1 MAVHPI
7 TRFGEV
13 AAVLAAFCAISAPVA
28 AVAGPA
34 NYEVTYTASNGD
46 AADLILTL
54 GNPAGGG
61 YFNVAAASGVWDGDP
76 ITGLVP
82 VNGYAGNDNLFSPE
96 GTYFTFPG
104 VSFAAGGI
112 DLNLANDLP
121 DIPYTEDRSDSDPA
135 GYPQF
140 ALTSLDPSPI
150 SEPASFAVLGMALIC
165 FGLLRRFNAARPG
178 SSRAA
183 SDEALSAAQ
192 PPPILG
198 IR

>member
-1 MAVHPI
+1 MASHLLRRLSEI
-7 TRFGEV
+7 
-13 AAVLAAFCAISAPVA
+13 AAVLTALCAISAPIA
-28 AVAGPA
+28 SVAGPA
-34 NYEVTYTASNGD
+34 EYEVTYTASNGD
-46 AADLILTL
+46 AADVSLTL

-61 YFNVAAASGVWDGDP
+61 YFNVAAASGIWDGDP

-150 SEPASFAVLGMALIC
+150 SEPASFALLGTALVC
-165 FGLLRRFNAARPG
+165 LGLLCWTKTARPA
-178 SSRAA
+178 SSRA
-183 SDEALSAAQ
+183 SDETLSAAQ

-198 IR
+198 IK

>member
-1 MAVHPI
+1 MASHL
-7 TRFGEV
+7 TRRLGEI
-13 AAVLAAFCAISAPVA
+13 AAVLAALCAISAPTA
-28 AVAGPA
+28 SIAGPA

-46 AADLILTL
+46 AADVILTL

-61 YFNVAAASGVWDGDP
+61 YFNVVAASGIWDGGP
-76 ITGLVP
+76 ITALVP

-112 DLNLANDLP
+112 DLNLADDLP
-121 DIPYTEDRSDSDPA
+121 GIPYTEDRSDSDPA

-140 ALTSLDPSPI
+140 ALNSLDPSPI
-150 SEPASFAVLGMALIC
+150 SEPASFALLGTALVC
-165 FGLLRRFNAARPG
+165 LGLLRRLNSTRPG
-178 SSRAA
+178 SSRA
-183 SDEALSAAQ
+183 SDEALSAAH
-192 PPPILG
+192 PPPIFG

>member
-1 MAVHPI
+1 MASRLP
-7 TRFGEV
+7 RRLGEIAV
-13 AAVLAAFCAISAPVA
+13 ALASLCAVLAPIAS
-28 AVAGPA
+28 VAGPA
-34 NYEVTYTASNGD
+34 KYEVTYIASNGD
-46 AADLILTL
+46 TADVILTL

-61 YFNVAAASGVWDGDP
+61 YFNVAGASGNWDGDP
-76 ITGLVP
+76 ITALVP
-82 VNGYAGNDNLFSPE
+82 VNGYAGNDNLFSPG

-121 DIPYTEDRSDSDPA
+121 GIPYTEDRSDSDPA

-150 SEPASFAVLGMALIC
+150 SEPASFALLGTGLVC
-165 FGLLRRFNAARPG
+165 LGLLRRSNTARPA
-178 SSRAA
+178 SSRTAA
-183 SDEALSAAQ
+183 EALSAAQ

>member
-1 MAVHPI
+1 
-7 TRFGEV
+7 
-13 AAVLAAFCAISAPVA
+13 
-28 AVAGPA
+28 
-34 NYEVTYTASNGD
+34 
-46 AADLILTL
+46 
-54 GNPAGGG
+54 
-61 YFNVAAASGVWDGDP
+61 
-76 ITGLVP
+76 

-150 SEPASFAVLGMALIC
+150 SEPASFALLGTALVC
-165 FGLLRRFNAARPG
+165 LSLLRRLNTARPA

-183 SDEALSAAQ
+183 SNEAVSAAQ

>member
-1 MAVHPI
+1 MASHL
-7 TRFGEV
+7 TRRLGEI
-13 AAVLAAFCAISAPVA
+13 AAVLAALCAISAPIA
-28 AVAGPA
+28 SVAGPA
-34 NYEVTYTASNGD
+34 EYEVTYTASNGD
-46 AADLILTL
+46 AADVILTL

-61 YFNVAAASGVWDGDP
+61 YFNVAAASGIWDGDP
-76 ITGLVP
+76 ISGLVP
-82 VNGYAGNDNLFSPE
+82 VSGYAGNDNLFSPE

-150 SEPASFAVLGMALIC
+150 SEPASFSLLGTAVIC
-165 FGLLRRFNAARPG
+165 LALLRRLNTARPP

-183 SDEALSAAQ
+183 SNDAASAAQ

>member
-1 MAVHPI
+1 
-7 TRFGEV
+7 
-13 AAVLAAFCAISAPVA
+13 
-28 AVAGPA
+28 
-34 NYEVTYTASNGD
+34 
-46 AADLILTL
+46 
-54 GNPAGGG
+54 
-61 YFNVAAASGVWDGDP
+61 
-76 ITGLVP
+76 

-104 VSFAAGGI
+104 VSFSAGGI

-121 DIPYTEDRSDSDPA
+121 GIPYTEDRSDSDPA

-140 ALTSLDPSPI
+140 ALASLDLSPI
-150 SEPASFAVLGMALIC
+150 SEPASFALLGTALVC
-165 FGLLRRFNAARPG
+165 LGLLRRLNTAWPA

-183 SDEALSAAQ
+183 SDKAVSAVQ

>member
-1 MAVHPI
+1 MASHLPRWLVEI
-7 TRFGEV
+7 AV
-13 AAVLAAFCAISAPVA
+13 ALAALCAVLTPVA
-28 AVAGPA
+28 SVAGPA
-34 NYEVTYTASNGD
+34 KYEVTYTASNGD
-46 AADLILTL
+46 AADVILTL
-54 GNPAGGG
+54 GNPAGDG
-61 YFNVAAASGVWDGDP
+61 YFNVAAASGVWDGEP
-76 ITGLVP
+76 ITSLVP

-121 DIPYTEDRSDSDPA
+121 DIPYTEDRSDSDPV

-140 ALTSLDPSPI
+140 ALTSLDPSSI
-150 SEPASFAVLGMALIC
+150 SEPASFALLGTALVC
-165 FGLLRRFNAARPG
+165 LGLLRRLTIARPA

-183 SDEALSAAQ
+183 ADQAALTTQ

>member
-1 MAVHPI
+1 MASYL
-7 TRFGEV
+7 TRRLGEV

-28 AVAGPA
+28 SVAGPA
-34 NYEVTYTASNGD
+34 EYEVTYTASNGD

-61 YFNVAAASGVWDGDP
+61 YFNVAAASGTWDGDP
-76 ITGLVP
+76 ITALVP

-112 DLNLANDLP
+112 DLNIANDLP
-121 DIPYTEDRSDSDPA
+121 DIPYTEDRSDSDPG

-150 SEPASFAVLGMALIC
+150 SEPASFALLGTALVC
-165 FGLLRRFNAARPG
+165 LGLLRRLNTARPA

-183 SDEALSAAQ
+183 ANEAVLTVQ

>member
-1 MAVHPI
+1 MASHL
-7 TRFGEV
+7 TRRLGEI
-13 AAVLAAFCAISAPVA
+13 AAVLAALCAISAPIA
-28 AVAGPA
+28 SLAGPA
-34 NYEVTYTASNGD
+34 EYEVTYTASNGD
-46 AADLILTL
+46 AADVILTL

-61 YFNVAAASGVWDGDP
+61 YFNVAAASGIWDGDP
-76 ITGLVP
+76 ITALVP

-121 DIPYTEDRSDSDPA
+121 DIPYTEDRSDSDPS

-150 SEPASFAVLGMALIC
+150 SEPASFALLGTAVVCL
-165 FGLLRRFNAARPG
+165 GLLRRLNTARPA

-183 SDEALSAAQ
+183 ADEAVSAAQ

>member
-1 MAVHPI
+1 MASHL
-7 TRFGEV
+7 TKRLGEI
-13 AAVLAAFCAISAPVA
+13 AAVLAALCATLAPVA
-28 AVAGPA
+28 SVAGPA
-34 NYEVTYTASNGD
+34 EYEVTYTASNGD
-46 AADLILTL
+46 AADVILTL

-61 YFNVAAASGVWDGDP
+61 YFNVAAASGIWDGDP

-104 VSFAAGGI
+104 ISFAAGGI

-121 DIPYTEDRSDSDPA
+121 DIPYTEDRSDSDPG

-150 SEPASFAVLGMALIC
+150 SEPASFALLGTAVIC
-165 FGLLRRFNAARPG
+165 LGLLRRLNAARPA
-178 SSRAA
+178 SSRTSADQA
-183 SDEALSAAQ
+183 VSAAQ

>member
-1 MAVHPI
+1 MASHLTTRLGKIAAMLTALWAIWAPI
-7 TRFGEV
+7 
-13 AAVLAAFCAISAPVA
+13 AS
-28 AVAGPA
+28 VAGPA
-34 NYEVTYTASNGD
+34 EYEVAYTASNGD

-61 YFNVAAASGVWDGDP
+61 YFNVAAASGIWDGDP
-76 ITGLVP
+76 ITALVP

-150 SEPASFAVLGMALIC
+150 SEPASFALLGTALVC
-165 FGLLRRFNAARPG
+165 LGLLCWTKTARPA
-178 SSRAA
+178 SSRA

-192 PPPILG
+192 PPPIFG

>member
-1 MAVHPI
+1 MTSHL
-7 TRFGEV
+7 TRRLGEI
-13 AAVLAAFCAISAPVA
+13 AAALAALCAALAPIA
-28 AVAGPA
+28 SVAGPA
-34 NYEVTYTASNGD
+34 EYEVTYTASNGD
-46 AADLILTL
+46 AADVILTL

-61 YFNVAAASGVWDGDP
+61 YFNIAAASGTWDGDP
-76 ITGLVP
+76 ITALVP

-140 ALTSLDPSPI
+140 ALTSLDPSAV
-150 SEPASFAVLGMALIC
+150 SEPASFALLGTGLVC
-165 FGLLRRFNAARPG
+165 LGLLRRLKTAR
-178 SSRAA
+178 
-183 SDEALSAAQ
+183 SAPSA
-192 PPPILG
+192 
-198 IR
+198 

>member
-1 MAVHPI
+1 MASYL
-7 TRFGEV
+7 TRRLGEV

-28 AVAGPA
+28 SVAGPA
-34 NYEVTYTASNGD
+34 EYEVTYTASNGD

-76 ITGLVP
+76 ITALVP

-104 VSFAAGGI
+104 LSFAAGGI
-112 DLNLANDLP
+112 DLNIANDLP
-121 DIPYTEDRSDSDPA
+121 GIPYTEDRSDSDPWL
-135 GYPQF
+135 PQF
-140 ALTSLDPSPI
+140 ALTSLDRARSPSQPR
-150 SEPASFAVLGMALIC
+150 SPFWG
-165 FGLLRRFNAARPG
+165 RPWFVWAWCDG
-178 SSRAA
+178 STPRDRGSRAA
-183 SDEALSAAQ
+183 AKGVLTVQ

>member
-1 MAVHPI
+1 MASHLTTRLGKIAAMLTALWAIWAPI
-7 TRFGEV
+7 
-13 AAVLAAFCAISAPVA
+13 AS
-28 AVAGPA
+28 VAGPA
-34 NYEVTYTASNGD
+34 EYEVAYTASNGD

-61 YFNVAAASGVWDGDP
+61 YFNVAAASGIWDGDP
-76 ITGLVP
+76 ITALVP

-150 SEPASFAVLGMALIC
+150 SEPASFALLGTALVC
-165 FGLLRRFNAARPG
+165 LGLLCWTKTARPA
-178 SSRAA
+178 SSRG
-183 SDEALSAAQ
+183 SNEALSAAQ
-192 PPPILG
+192 PPPIFG

>member
-1 MAVHPI
+1 MASYL
-7 TRFGEV
+7 TRRLGEV
-13 AAVLAAFCAISAPVA
+13 AAALAAFCAISAPIA

-46 AADLILTL
+46 VADVILTL
-54 GNPAGGG
+54 GDPAGGG
-61 YFNVAAASGVWDGDP
+61 YFNVIAASGTWDGDP
-76 ITGLVP
+76 VTALVP

-121 DIPYTEDRSDSDPA
+121 DIPYTEDRSDSDPG

-150 SEPASFAVLGMALIC
+150 SEPASFALLGTALVC
-165 FGLLRRFNAARPG
+165 LGLLRRLNPAWPA

-183 SDEALSAAQ
+183 AHEAVLTAQ